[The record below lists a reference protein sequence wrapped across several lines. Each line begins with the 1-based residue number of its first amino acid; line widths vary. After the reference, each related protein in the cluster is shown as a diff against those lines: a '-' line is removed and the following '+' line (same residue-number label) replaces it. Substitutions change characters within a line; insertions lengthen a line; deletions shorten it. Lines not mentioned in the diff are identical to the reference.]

1 MNSHFFPIALQNGG
15 VTVLLVSILWVYLC
29 IKRTNVYLLMHAL
42 YIAHNFCLVAQHAIL
57 YICMCPQNM
66 QQLVTKQDDKSM
78 QLIIDPFIKPHAY
91 HNNHLS
97 DLDSE
102 PTFVKLCNHHTNSH
116 VQCICSGFIIIGDFS
131 GNFLIV
137 HCSI

>member
-1 MNSHFFPIALQNGG
+1 MLFY
-15 VTVLLVSILWVYLC
+15 TY
-29 IKRTNVYLLMHAL
+29 
-42 YIAHNFCLVAQHAIL
+42 VA
-57 YICMCPQNM
+57 MCPQNM
-66 QQLVTKQDDKSM
+66 QQLVTKQDEKSM
-78 QLIIDPFIKPHAY
+78 ELIDPFIKSHAY
-91 HNNHLS
+91 HNNLLS

-137 HCSI
+137 HCII